1 MWSPTVSTWSGV
13 GRTSEASMTHVSS
26 TESSKRSSMSAILAA
41 ASSSRSLSTRSS
53 APANTPMAAASRAT
67 PQTHRTTRDRVNSIT
82 ARSP

>member
-13 GRTSEASMTHVSS
+13 GRTSEASMTYVSS

-53 APANTPMAAASRAT
+53 APVNIPMAAASRAT
-67 PQTHRTTRDRVNSIT
+67 PQTQRTTRDRVNSIT